1 LKRQKRARKTR
12 LDGGK
17 RVDRAAESVN
27 NAKAANDDDLR
38 LQSAN
43 ETKMPRGYFTTVA
56 K

>member
-1 LKRQKRARKTR
+1 MR

-27 NAKAANDDDLR
+27 SAKAANDDNLR

-43 ETKMPRGYFTTVA
+43 ETKMPRGYFTPPGVSGA
-56 K
+56 FWSI